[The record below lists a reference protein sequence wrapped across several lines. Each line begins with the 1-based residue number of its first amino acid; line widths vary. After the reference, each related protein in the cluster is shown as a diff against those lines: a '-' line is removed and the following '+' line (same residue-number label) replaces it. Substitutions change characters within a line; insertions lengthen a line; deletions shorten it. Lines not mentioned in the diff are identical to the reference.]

1 LPVSDTPVR
10 QTAEAVALPVRGGV
24 WLVVL
29 LWFVVA
35 VLPLGVMGW
44 AVAWWSDDY
53 WHNLRDATGASP
65 PVTRSAS
72 WPFWSLGIDV
82 RSTLRPLY
90 YQIVPAL
97 TTWTWNTPWIAHA
110 LQAATHGAMLLALF
124 RLMRTMRIASGPAL
138 IGVAAWAVYP
148 GHYEAVHWFAAWP
161 TQVSAL
167 LALVFL
173 KVFVDAARRERWSWR
188 SLGLL
193 AFITATIVSL
203 NEQAVAVLLV
213 CPLAYAA
220 AWPGRRQVPVHLGR
234 ALAPPL
240 LCGMIVIA
248 YVVLLRSSVS
258 PGQRGDD
265 ASMVALSDAPRRVA
279 YFGDVLWR
287 RLTLRNWGH
296 GAWELGAEAF
306 RAAPIVM
313 WSVLVAMAVALAAWV
328 RGAMPRVVAAVRLGG
343 RDEQSGAICKPWLC
357 VLLGIVIFTTGWALV
372 VPFANYEPD
381 PRLRYWPC
389 VGLAIALAA
398 LPQALGKLSRVGP
411 PLLRRGVEVA
421 CVAGACVVTVA
432 CVPMAVM
439 QVGAARGLAI
449 RWELDQRQIVEL
461 REQLPEPADLTFLL
475 PLQIQGRGV
484 ATGSPVLD
492 WTYRSVF
499 EFPWAMQR
507 ETPRMWADLHR
518 RRDAAGEPRMVA
530 HGGTFRHWTPREPVK
545 GANESGIH
553 YTWPLGPKFEPIAGG
568 GWRIPWERAVPLVVD
583 GQGRLWL
590 VTTIIV
596 PAGEG
601 GGGEVRIEIPQAR
614 DLPTRDFRLPR
625 A

>member
-1 LPVSDTPVR
+1 MSEHASNHATETLAP
-10 QTAEAVALPVRGGV
+10 PVRGGV
-24 WLVVL
+24 WLLAL

-53 WHNLRDATGASP
+53 WHNLREATGAMP
-65 PVTRSAS
+65 PIRAS
-72 WPFWSLGIDV
+72 GAWPFWSMGIDV

-97 TTWTWNTPWIAHA
+97 TTWTWNTPWVAHA
-110 LQAATHGAMLLALF
+110 LQAVTHGAMLLSLF

-138 IGVAAWAVYP
+138 VAVAAWAVYP

-167 LALVFL
+167 LAIVFL
-173 KVFVDAARRERWSWR
+173 TIFVEASRRERWSWR

-193 AFITATIVSL
+193 ALITATIVSL
-203 NEQAVAVLLV
+203 NEQAVAVLLA
-213 CPLAYAA
+213 CPLAYVA
-220 AWPGRRQVPVHLGR
+220 AWPGRRRAAAHVGR
-234 ALAPPL
+234 ALTPPL
-240 LCGMIVIA
+240 VCGLIVIG
-248 YVVLLRSSVS
+248 YVLLLRSSVS

-279 YFGDVLWR
+279 YFADVLWR
-287 RLTLRNWGH
+287 RMTLRNWGH

-306 RAAPIVM
+306 RVAPVVM
-313 WSVLVAMAVALAAWV
+313 WVVAVAAGVALVAWM
-328 RGAMPRVVAAVRLGG
+328 RTVVPHVIAAVRLGG
-343 RDEQSGAICKPWLC
+343 RDERTGAVCKPWMC
-357 VLLGIVIFTTGWALV
+357 VVLGMALFATGWALV

-389 VGLAIALAA
+389 IGLAIALAA
-398 LPQALGKLSRVGP
+398 LPQALGKLSHVGP

-421 CVAGACVVTVA
+421 CVAGACVVTLA

-439 QVGAARGLAI
+439 LVGGARGLAI
-449 RWELDQRQIVEL
+449 RWELDQRQIAQL

-499 EFPWAMQR
+499 EFPWAMLR
-507 ETPRMWADLHR
+507 ETPRMWAELHA
-518 RRDAAGEPRMVA
+518 RRDAMGEPRVVV

-545 GANESGIH
+545 GADESGIH

-568 GWRIPWERAVPLVVD
+568 GWRIPWERAVPFVVD
-583 GQGRLWL
+583 GQGRLHL
-590 VTTIIV
+590 ITTIVI
-596 PAGEG
+596 PASDASRPEI
-601 GGGEVRIEIPQAR
+601 RIEIPQAR
-614 DLPTRDFRLPR
+614 GLPPREHRLPR
-625 A
+625 Q